1 MLEDTKR
8 PFSALLVEGIPGLGK
23 STLIDALV
31 RRHVNSAGARQLRTV
46 VHLCQAHTIGPLAA
60 AEVAG
65 TLTRDDNFSHLEHV
79 VSFVEWLYDS
89 VRDHTRAS
97 CFVLIDTL
105 HLTHCLRP
113 GVLAWRDVADFDRR
127 LAATG
132 CRLLVMQAAAEVV
145 WERSIRARA
154 DWPFLTEYAV
164 KFGRTHEELQ
174 EYWLSE
180 QRQFVQMC
188 GQSAM
193 QKLLMSNDGAV
204 ESITDEAYNFW
215 RSGSGSS
222 RSTSN

>member
-1 MLEDTKR
+1 MREDTKR
-8 PFSALLVEGIPGLGK
+8 PFSALLVEGIPGIGK

-65 TLTRDDNFSHLEHV
+65 TLTRDDNFSHLERV
-79 VSFVEWLYDS
+79 VGTVEWLHGS

-132 CRLLVMQAAAEVV
+132 CRLLVLRASAEVV
-145 WERSIRARA
+145 WERSIKARE

-164 KFGRTHEELQ
+164 KFGRTHEELH
-174 EYWLSE
+174 EYWLGE
-180 QRQFVQMC
+180 QRQFAEMC
-188 GQSAM
+188 RQSAM
-193 QKLLMSNDGAV
+193 RKLLMSNDGAV
-204 ESITDEAYNFW
+204 ESITDGAYDCW
-215 RSGSGSS
+215 RSGNESS
-222 RSTSN
+222 RPTIN

>member
-1 MLEDTKR
+1 MREDTIA
-8 PFSALLVEGIPGLGK
+8 PFSALLVEGIPGIGK

-65 TLTRDDNFSHLEHV
+65 TLTRDDNFSHLEQV
-79 VSFVEWLYDS
+79 VSFIEWLRDS
-89 VRDHTRAS
+89 VRDHTRPS

-113 GVLAWRDVADFDRR
+113 GVLAWHDVADFDRR
-127 LAATG
+127 LAAAG
-132 CRLLVMQAAAEVV
+132 CRLLMLAAAAEVV
-145 WERSIRARA
+145 WERSIKARA

-164 KFGRTHEELQ
+164 KFGRTHEELH
-174 EYWLSE
+174 EYWLGE
-180 QRQFVQMC
+180 QRHFTEMC

-193 QKLLMSNDGAV
+193 PKLMMSNDGAV
-204 ESITDEAYNFW
+204 ESITDEAYDFW
-215 RSGSGSS
+215 RSGQGSG
-222 RSTSN
+222 RPTSN

>member
-1 MLEDTKR
+1 MREDTKR

-79 VSFVEWLYDS
+79 VSFVEWLYGS

-97 CFVLIDTL
+97 CFMLIDTL

-113 GVLAWRDVADFDRR
+113 GVLAWQDVADFDRR

-164 KFGRTHEELQ
+164 RFGRTHEELQ
-174 EYWLSE
+174 EYWLGE

-188 GQSAM
+188 GQSSM

-204 ESITDEAYNFW
+204 ESITDEAYDFW
-215 RSGSGSS
+215 QSGNDSS
-222 RSTSN
+222 RSAIN

>member
-1 MLEDTKR
+1 MREDTIA
-8 PFSALLVEGIPGLGK
+8 PFNALLVEGIPGIGK
-23 STLIDALV
+23 SSLIDALV
-31 RRHVNSAGARQLRTV
+31 RRHVNSARARQLRTV

-65 TLTRDDNFSHLEHV
+65 TLTRDDNFNHLEHV

-89 VRDHTRAS
+89 VRDHSRAS

-113 GVLAWRDVADFDRR
+113 GVLAWQDVADFDRR

-132 CRLLVMQAAAEVV
+132 CRLLVLEAAAEIV
-145 WERSIRARA
+145 WERSIKARA

-174 EYWLSE
+174 EYWLGE
-180 QRQFVQMC
+180 QRQFGEMC

-193 QKLLMSNDGAV
+193 RTLLMSNDGAV
-204 ESITDEAYNFW
+204 EGIIDEVYKFW
-215 RSGSGSS
+215 RSGDGSS
-222 RSTSN
+222 RSTIN